1 MTALPSFVELM
12 ASLGLDQ
19 DNGKPDSADSSRSS
33 PSASPRIS
41 SNTFVPS
48 HSRSKSNISLR
59 ESHIARQR
67 MNRFSPYSP
76 SISAS
81 RRGSLSSLSSS
92 SCSSD
97 TERVPLRDISSSPR
111 VAKSALL
118 SRRSTNSLS
127 IHVYRSACDFQANT
141 PISSFVRRK
150 TPSLS
155 PTSPTFSD
163 SHRSLRDAMPSP
175 LIIPTLPNLY
185 PSSANSESF
194 PITPTDPEPAMDTN
208 ESPRTAVASKLR
220 RPHRFGIRIS
230 SPSTLDDADARYP
243 RRGSISRHA

>member
-19 DNGKPDSADSSRSS
+19 DNSKPDSADSSRSS

-41 SNTFVPS
+41 SSSLVPS
-48 HSRSKSNISLR
+48 HSRSKSNVSLR
-59 ESHIARQR
+59 ETSLARQR
-67 MNRFSPYSP
+67 VNRFNPYSP

-81 RRGSLSSLSSS
+81 RRGSISSLS
-92 SCSSD
+92 SSD

-111 VAKSALL
+111 LAKSALL
-118 SRRSTNSLS
+118 SRRSTNNLS

-155 PTSPTFSD
+155 PTSPTFND
-163 SHRSLRDAMPSP
+163 PHRSLRDAMPSP
-175 LIIPTLPNLY
+175 LTIPTLPNLY

-194 PITPTDPEPAMDTN
+194 PITPTDSEPAMET
-208 ESPRTAVASKLR
+208 EGSPRTSVASKTR

-230 SPSTLDDADARYP
+230 SPSTLDDADTGYP
-243 RRGSISRHA
+243 RRGSLPRIC